1 MKCHNRGYGLIVECV
16 WRGGAAFGWPT
27 IRVQRAWKVAHD
39 SVRMFGVSV
48 AVDGVAMAQAAYRR
62 WAGALWVRAQKR
74 GSGEENRRWGHIT
87 RTRTQI
93 TQASGSHGPIS
104 AER

>member
-1 MKCHNRGYGLIVECV
+1 MKCHNRGYGLIVESV

-74 GSGEENRRWGHIT
+74 GSGEAGKRIDDGAISHAHVPKSHKRRVVMD
-87 RTRTQI
+87 Q
-93 TQASGSHGPIS
+93 
-104 AER
+104 